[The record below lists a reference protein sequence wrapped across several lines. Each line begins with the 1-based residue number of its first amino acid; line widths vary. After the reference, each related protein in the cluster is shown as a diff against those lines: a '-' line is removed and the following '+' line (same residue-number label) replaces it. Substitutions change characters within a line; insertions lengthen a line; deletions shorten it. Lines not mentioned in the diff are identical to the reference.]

1 MEQLHFDCSCT
12 EAWVSPENWKT
23 ISGKKALA
31 ANWYVQCNFFD
42 PLFKEKYPRGFP
54 FRKKL
59 NKFKTVEQ
67 RKAAAEFFLNEIPKL
82 FKDKGYNPITKTFMI
97 EPEPESVPEE
107 KQLTEIC
114 PDTPFLTALDLA
126 HKSIKVAETTYN
138 DIKYML
144 DKFKQA
150 ALQLRYEELKISEV
164 KRKHIRFTLDQLE
177 KTEDNFSA
185 HKFNKYRGYLST
197 LYKELMEYEAVE
209 SDVVLEI
216 KKRIHE
222 TKIREV
228 LTEEQR
234 KIVNEHL
241 KTNFPDFWRFTILF
255 FHSGGR
261 ITELLNL
268 KVDDISLI
276 NQKYRILV
284 KKGKQNKWV
293 ERVIKDVALDIWIK
307 SLYGA
312 KKGDYLFSVGLKP
325 GPQKIRREQIGRRW
339 NMHVKKKLNVTA
351 DFYSL
356 KHLNLDETA
365 ALLSMKDAAAMASH
379 TSTAMMEKHYAVGEK
394 DRQFLRLKGLNNTFA
409 KS

>member
-1 MEQLHFDCSCT
+1 MKSLPYDCSCT
-12 EAWVSPENWKT
+12 DAWVSPKNWKT
-23 ISGKKALA
+23 ITGKKALTT
-31 ANWYVQCNFFD
+31 NWYVQCVFYD
-42 PLFKEKYPRGFP
+42 PLFKEKYPKGFQ

-67 RKAAAEFFLNEIPKL
+67 RKAAAEFYIDEIPKL
-82 FKDKGYNPITKTFMI
+82 FSDKGYNPITKIHMI
-97 EPEPESVPEE
+97 EPEPEVIPEQKE
-107 KQLTEIC
+107 LTEIC
-114 PDTPFLTALDLA
+114 QDTPFLTALDLA
-126 HKSIKVAETTYN
+126 HKSIKVASTTYS

-144 DKFKQA
+144 DRFKPA
-150 ALQLRYEELKISEV
+150 AEQLRFEEIRIYDI

-177 KTEDNFSA
+177 KTEENFSA

-209 SDVVLEI
+209 SDIVLEI

-222 TKIREV
+222 TKVREV

-234 KIVNEHL
+234 ILVNDHL

-268 KVDDISLI
+268 KVDNISLV
-276 NQKYRILV
+276 NQRYRVLI
-284 KKGKQNKWV
+284 KKGKQYKWV
-293 ERVIKDVALDIWIK
+293 ERVIKDVAIDIWIK

-312 KKGDYLFSVGLKP
+312 KKGDYLFSRGLVP
-325 GPQKIRREQIGRRW
+325 GPETIRREQIDRRW
-339 NMHVKKKLNVTA
+339 RTHVKQKLGVTA
-351 DFYSL
+351 DFYAL

-365 ALLSMKDAAAMASH
+365 AILSLKDAAAMASH
-379 TSTAMMEKHYAVGEK
+379 TSTKMVEKHYAVGEK
-394 DRQFLRLKGLNNTFA
+394 ERQFERLKTLNNKFA
-409 KS
+409 